1 MACSFH
7 RSPMARSTISAWTS
21 TGPAPPGKAS
31 AACGPWL
38 LLGGASAQE
47 HVWATGYVGHCTAAF
62 ASASWQSARES
73 VDSAGPSAGLRVVA
87 TKLYLTSCGLEGR
100 LAAAGITPVTPRGRD
115 CRWKSR
121 PAPPQHRSAAS
132 TAGGP
137 RMRPNPQRRL
147 PTPLR
152 WNSGHGARRL
162 NLHGLAHGF
171 QWPPRAAYELAR
183 PCARLL

>member
-1 MACSFH
+1 MACSFD

-21 TGPAPPGKAS
+21 TDPAPSGKAS

-87 TKLYLTSCGLEGR
+87 TKLYLNNCGLEGR

-115 CRWKSR
+115 CRWRSR

-147 PTPLR
+147 PTLCA
-152 WNSGHGARRL
+152 GILATAR
-162 NLHGLAHGF
+162 GV
-171 QWPPRAAYELAR
+171 
-183 PCARLL
+183 

>member
-31 AACGPWL
+31 AACGLWL

-87 TKLYLTSCGLEGR
+87 TKLYLNNCGLEGR
-100 LAAAGITPVTPRGRD
+100 LAAAGITPATPRGRD

-137 RMRPNPQRRL
+137 RMRPNLQRRL
-147 PTPLR
+147 PTL
-152 WNSGHGARRL
+152 SAL
-162 NLHGLAHGF
+162 EF
-171 QWPPRAAYELAR
+171 WPRRAASELAR
-183 PCARLL
+183 PCVWIPVATARGV